1 MFISGFASGLSCFAG
16 STFFSGIM
24 NNSIMFACIDQGCLF
39 VIIRRVC
46 RHSYFMMFILTKYP
60 YYCAKLLTFYLS
72 VVFLKSKTTHVI
84 M

>member
-46 RHSYFMMFILTKYP
+46 RQLFYDVYFDKISILL
-60 YYCAKLLTFYLS
+60 C
-72 VVFLKSKTTHVI
+72 VVTHLF
-84 M
+84 